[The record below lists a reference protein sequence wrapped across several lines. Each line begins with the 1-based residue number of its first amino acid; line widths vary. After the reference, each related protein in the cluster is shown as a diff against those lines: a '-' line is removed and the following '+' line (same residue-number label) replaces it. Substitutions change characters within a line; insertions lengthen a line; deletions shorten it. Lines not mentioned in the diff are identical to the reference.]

1 MREIKF
7 RGKLNTKGQE
17 HASLSEWQYFTLEE
31 AFSHHGLWEYLDP
44 HTIGQFT
51 GLLDKNGKEIYEGD
65 IFIVKSVHDGDE
77 YIWEYGKPIPQTVT
91 WDKVGFEFGDSTRIV
106 YAPYGFEVIGNIY
119 EAEQDEEEY
128 TCPIHGKCE
137 GGECPRC

>member
-7 RGKLNTKGQE
+7 RGKLNAKGQE

-51 GLLDKNGKEIYEGD
+51 GLHDKNGKEIWEGD
-65 IFIVKSVHDGDE
+65 IVKWGDDNFGEFASEICPIEFREGSFCHGDIVLKHIDMPDL
-77 YIWEYGKPIPQTVT
+77 
-91 WDKVGFEFGDSTRIV
+91 
-106 YAPYGFEVIGNIY
+106 EVIGNIY
-119 EAEQDEEEY
+119 EN
-128 TCPIHGKCE
+128 
-137 GGECPRC
+137 GELING